1 MCYCSS
7 LTGGVVVLGTVVV
20 DGGMNSVVVAMVSGV
35 GVGEPVGPERR
46 S

>member
-1 MCYCSS
+1 M
-7 LTGGVVVLGTVVV
+7 VLGTVVV

-35 GVGEPVGPERR
+35 GVGEPVGPARR